1 MRINPKFKLISLLC
15 FISTIVILS
24 NNVMIQAS
32 ESEYD
37 GLEFTVKDQ
46 LIVDDQV
53 MVKVNIH
60 HPGFI
65 VIYNQ
70 TEGNTGTIL
79 GYSHSVL
86 MIMSHN
92 HTQLSIRSKIQE
104 IANGEDHTAYV
115 RVKLS
120 LSGRTST
127 MYARVFNDTNMN
139 MMFDTDGSDEI
150 LLDST
155 GKEVFESFIIT
166 GESDTTI
173 EAANQTLSLTDAR
186 VFVNKVIVPGPAW
199 VVIHLNDE
207 GSLGPMLGRRFV
219 PLEQGINLD
228 LYIDIAAN
236 LDLLNGSKQV
246 NVFVHLHWDNI
257 VYGLFNKTQDTHLF
271 SPAFDDPIIGN
282 ESARPITLTFEEET
296 SVPGM
301 NFYLTGLTMVF
312 LAILVSRK
320 KKE

>member
-1 MRINPKFKLISLLC
+1 
-15 FISTIVILS
+15 
-24 NNVMIQAS
+24 MIQAS
-32 ESEYD
+32 ESVYN

-53 MVKVNIH
+53 MAKVDIH

-70 TEGNTGTIL
+70 IEGITGTIL
-79 GYSHSVL
+79 GYSYSVL

-104 IANGEDHTAYV
+104 VANGEDHTAYV
-115 RVKLS
+115 RVKLA

-127 MYARVFNDTNMN
+127 LYARVFNDTNMN
-139 MMFDTDGSDEI
+139 MMFDTNGSDEI
-150 LLDST
+150 LQDST

-166 GESDTTI
+166 GESNTTI
-173 EAANQTLSLTDAR
+173 EAYNQSLSLTDSR

-199 VVIHLNDE
+199 VVIHLNNE

-228 LYIDIAAN
+228 LYIDIAAS
-236 LDLLNGSKQV
+236 LDLLNGSKQI
-246 NVFVHLHWDNI
+246 NVFAHLHWDNSL
-257 VYGLFNKTQDTHLF
+257 YGIFNKTQDTHLFSPAFDDHLF

-301 NFYLTGLTMVF
+301 NYLLTSIPLVF
-312 LAILVSRK
+312 LVIFSTRK
-320 KKE
+320 KK

>member
-1 MRINPKFKLISLLC
+1 
-15 FISTIVILS
+15 
-24 NNVMIQAS
+24 MIQAS

-70 TEGNTGTIL
+70 TDGNVGTML
-79 GYSHSVL
+79 GHSYSVQ

-92 HTQLSIRSKIQE
+92 HTQVSIRSKIQK
-104 IANGEDHTAYV
+104 IANGEDHTTYV
-115 RVKLS
+115 RIKLAE
-120 LSGRTST
+120 SGRTNTS
-127 MYARVFNDTNMN
+127 YARVFNDTNMN
-139 MMFDTDGSDEI
+139 MMFDIDGSDEI
-150 LLDST
+150 LKDST
-155 GKEVFESFIIT
+155 GKEVFESFKIT

-173 EAANQTLSLTDAR
+173 EAYNQSLSLTEIKVQ
-186 VFVNKVIVPGPAW
+186 VFVDKVIVPGPAW
-199 VVIHLNDE
+199 VVIHLNNE
-207 GSLGPMLGRRFV
+207 GALGPMLGRRFV
-219 PLEQGINLD
+219 PLEQGINED
-228 LYIDIAAN
+228 LYIDITAN
-236 LDLLNGSKQV
+236 LDILNDSKQV
-246 NVFVHLHWDNI
+246 NVFVHLHWDNSF
-257 VYGLFNKTQDTHLF
+257 YGVFNKTTDTHLF

-282 ESARPITLTFEEET
+282 ESARPITLTFEDES

-301 NFYLTGLTMVF
+301 NFYLTGLTLVF

-320 KKE
+320 RK